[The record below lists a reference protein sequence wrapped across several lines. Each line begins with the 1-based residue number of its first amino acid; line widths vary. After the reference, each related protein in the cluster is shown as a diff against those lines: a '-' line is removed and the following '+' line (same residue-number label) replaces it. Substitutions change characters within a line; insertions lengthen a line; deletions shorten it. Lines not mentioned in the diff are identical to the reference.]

1 MSETRKPVW
10 VWLPGNAEPVQCGQ
24 FSLHDKVGSFEYLS
38 DYRDRPDD
46 HPRNHGIVHVEGRWS
61 LSPAFDIAPY
71 ITYSGTQAM
80 AMTRSGSSM
89 ASRANLLSAQVL
101 AWTAHRPRRSSTTL
115 SISCLCCG
123 NKKHRRW
130 ALRSMKCRRH
140 RPACGFDRLGAAAA
154 DAAFRAAAT

>member
-46 HPRNHGIVHVEGRWS
+46 HPRNHGIVHVEGHWC

-89 ASRANLLSAQVL
+89 ASRANLLSDCASFGLDRTQAEAFIDHAVNQLPVLWQQKAQ
-101 AWTAHRPRRSSTTL
+101 
-115 SISCLCCG
+115 
-123 NKKHRRW
+123 
-130 ALRSMKCRRH
+130 ALGFEVH
-140 RPACGFDRLGAAAA
+140 EVPAPQASLWL
-154 DAAFRAAAT
+154 